1 MHFNIR
7 RGLTVAERID
17 YKTKKNT
24 GNVIVRKGLHKFF
37 DLHLE

>member
-7 RGLTVAERID
+7 RGLSVAEVVDKSTKKVTD
-17 YKTKKNT
+17 YK
-24 GNVIVRKGLHKFF
+24 VMRKGLHKFF